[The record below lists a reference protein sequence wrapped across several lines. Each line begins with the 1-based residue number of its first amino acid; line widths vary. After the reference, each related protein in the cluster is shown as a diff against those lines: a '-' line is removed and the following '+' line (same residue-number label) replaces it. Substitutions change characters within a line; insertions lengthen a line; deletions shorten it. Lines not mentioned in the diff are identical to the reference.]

1 MRVAMV
7 ACGLVA
13 CVGGG
18 GGGDGLRLDQFAG
31 RLAEAQC
38 AQMQRCCES
47 EWPDC
52 VAFFT
57 MALEEEADI
66 VDMRASIAAGRLTF
80 DGDQAARC
88 IERVEGLSCAEFSAF
103 LQNEQAATGL
113 ACFDMLVGRV
123 AAGDPCDEPYEC
135 VTGVCGYETAIRR
148 CEAPIP
154 AGGSC
159 NSSCADRP
167 APASLHR
174 PMISERALRG
184 RRTTRASRAAATTA
198 DLGPGRG
205 RHFMTSTIAAGLV
218 R

>member
-1 MRVAMV
+1 MSWNAFTACRGAAGVHGRRLYLRDRRAEGPQVAIGDTGCDCRTMRVAMV

-113 ACFDMLVGRV
+113 ACFELTPAMTAHTAAIAERFQPRRLGATQRCGVSAARV
-123 AAGDPCDEPYEC
+123 K
-135 VTGVCGYETAIRR
+135 T
-148 CEAPIP
+148 
-154 AGGSC
+154 
-159 NSSCADRP
+159 
-167 APASLHR
+167 
-174 PMISERALRG
+174 
-184 RRTTRASRAAATTA
+184 TTRWQMNVS
-198 DLGPGRG
+198 
-205 RHFMTSTIAAGLV
+205 S
-218 R
+218 